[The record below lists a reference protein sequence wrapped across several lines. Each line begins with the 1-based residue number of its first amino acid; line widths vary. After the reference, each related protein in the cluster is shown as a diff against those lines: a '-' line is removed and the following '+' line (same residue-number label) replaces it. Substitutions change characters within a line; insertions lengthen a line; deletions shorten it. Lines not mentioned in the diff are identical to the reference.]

1 MLLVFALLP
10 VPPAWARDP
19 GRMQPMARAAI
30 LFAADGL
37 RQDLVEEF
45 VAEGALRTFGR
56 LLEDMP
62 AIDVENAW
70 GLDATSYGN
79 HEFDYGIDRLVRH
92 QLRATFPFLAV
103 NIVETR
109 TGVEPFWVERS
120 RVFEVNGVKVGVIG
134 AGGTNVQQPGDALLD
149 IVIDEI
155 GIQSAPP
162 SPGAS
167 AAVEGRIIGPSCD
180 AAAVTIGAAR
190 PRGLGG

>member
-1 MLLVFALLP
+1 
-10 VPPAWARDP
+10 
-19 GRMQPMARAAI
+19 
-30 LFAADGL
+30 
-37 RQDLVEEF
+37 
-45 VAEGALRTFGR
+45 
-56 LLEDMP
+56 
-62 AIDVENAW
+62 
-70 GLDATSYGN
+70 
-79 HEFDYGIDRLVRH
+79 
-92 QLRATFPFLAV
+92 V

-167 AAVEGRIIGPSCD
+167 AAVEGRIIGP
-180 AAAVTIGAAR
+180 
-190 PRGLGG
+190 